1 MGKKWRIAHQP
12 NSQRRGKTPKLLF
25 IISAPPPP
33 PPQQQQRP
41 LIHSVYICSLLWIR
55 TQQQPPHT
63 HTQKVNLSCERAES
77 ALCWHKAREKFFQRI
92 KNCTIHHPLLCRL
105 RHVGVC
111 VLLAKWRKRVRARA
125 QRRVEGRAAA
135 ALAKVNALH
144 AIQP

>member
-1 MGKKWRIAHQP
+1 MGKKWRIAHRP

-33 PPQQQQRP
+33 PPQQQQQRP

-63 HTQKVNLSCERAES
+63 HTKGEFVMWESRECSLLAQSERKVFPA
-77 ALCWHKAREKFFQRI
+77 HKELHHTSSIVVPVAARR
-92 KNCTIHHPLLCRL
+92 C
-105 RHVGVC
+105 VC
-111 VLLAKWRKRVRARA
+111 AWLLLAKWRKRVRARA
-125 QRRVEGRAAA
+125 QRREGRA